1 MLPSQSGNL
10 NGKSSE
16 KFVAKRTL
24 GSILRLGCHPS
35 GAAFA
40 VLADNGRT
48 AHAVATSSLIP
59 QPISH
64 ALLPSRHVRFDDID

>member
-40 VLADNGRT
+40 VLLIM
-48 AHAVATSSLIP
+48 VAQPMPSL
-59 QPISH
+59 
-64 ALLPSRHVRFDDID
+64 LLL